1 MGYQPTVF
9 NQLFN
14 FIPRYAFEKSA
25 RKHGADRYAK
35 TFKAW
40 QQFLL
45 LLYAQATGKQSLRE
59 IAGGLQLHSSRLYH
73 LGLRPVSRSTMSDA
87 MERRDC
93 RIFEE
98 MFHAMVKKTGSVAPA
113 HRFRFKN
120 PLYSIDATTIDLC
133 LSVFDWAKFRKQKG
147 AIKLHCQLDHAGHIP
162 SFVHI
167 SDGKLHDAK
176 AAQDFF
182 EIKPDSIYCIDKAYV
197 SFEWLYYIHKTKAFF
212 VTRAKNNMDH
222 RFIGQHSPS
231 TGSNGVID
239 DDIIALNGYMSNR
252 KYPARLRLVRFRDKE
267 TGKVYEFITNNFRL
281 AASTIAAIYKRRW
294 QIELF
299 FKWIKQN
306 LKIKTFL
313 GTSKNAVM
321 AQVWVAMIYFLL
333 LAYIK
338 FISKTRLTLTDFARR
353 MKEGVMMQM
362 DLMELLCLA
371 NPKPM
376 RPPDG
381 QDVDQM
387 IFIL

>member
-1 MGYQPTVF
+1 MSYKPTVF

-14 FIPRYAFEKSA
+14 FIPRYAFEKA
-25 RKHGADRYAK
+25 AKNYGADRYAK

-59 IAGGLQLHSSRLYH
+59 MASGLQLHAPRLYH
-73 LGLRPVSRSTMSDA
+73 LGLKPVPRSTVADG

-98 MFHAMVKKTGSVAPA
+98 LFYDMVQKTGRLAPK
-113 HRFRFKN
+113 HKFRFN
-120 PLYSIDATTIDLC
+120 HPLYSIDATTIDLC

-147 AIKLHCQLDHAGHIP
+147 AIKLHCQLDHNGHIP

-167 SDGKLHDAK
+167 SDGKTHDVTAAK
-176 AAQDFF
+176 NFF
-182 EIKPDSIYCIDKAYV
+182 EITPDSIYCFDKAYIDY
-197 SFEWLYYIHKTKAFF
+197 EWLHSINKTGAFF
-212 VTRAKNNMDH
+212 VTRAKTNMDY
-222 RFIGQHSPS
+222 RITGQHSERAC
-231 TGSNGVID
+231 NGVLED
-239 DDIIALNGYMSNR
+239 RIIKLRNSAAAR
-252 KYPARLRLVRFRDKE
+252 KYPERMRMVVYQDAE
-267 TGKVYEFITNNFRL
+267 TGKIYRFITNNFRL
-281 AASTIAAIYKRRW
+281 AASTIAAIYKQRW

-321 AQVWVAMIYFLL
+321 AQIWVAMIYYLL

-338 FISKTRLTLTDFARR
+338 FLSKTALSLTDLVRR
-353 MKEGVMMQM
+353 AKEGLMMQL
-362 DLMELLCLA
+362 DLLELLCMA
-371 NPKPM
+371 SPQAVKP
-376 RPPDG
+376 PGG
-381 QDVDQM
+381 QDSDQM
-387 IFIL
+387 VFIL

>member
-1 MGYQPTVF
+1 MRYKPTVF

-14 FIPRYAFEKSA
+14 FIPRHVFEKTVA
-25 RKHGADRYAK
+25 EHGADRYAK

-59 IAGGLQLHSSRLYH
+59 IVSGLQLHSPRLYH
-73 LGLRPVSRSTMSDA
+73 LGLRPVPRSTVSDG

-98 MFHAMVKKTGSVAPA
+98 LFHAMVRKTGSVAPA

-167 SDGKLHDAK
+167 SDGKLHDVK
-176 AAQDFF
+176 AADTFF
-182 EIKPDSIYCIDKAYV
+182 DIQPDSIYCVDKAYV
-197 SFEWLYYIHKTKAFF
+197 SYEWLHSIHKTKAFF
-212 VTRAKNNMDH
+212 VTRAKTNMDY
-222 RFIGQHSPS
+222 RFIGQHSDSPR
-231 TGSNGVID
+231 NEVLAD
-239 DDIIALNGYMSNR
+239 HIIELNGSASRR
-252 KYPARLRLVRFRDKE
+252 KYPSRMRLVIFKDAE
-267 TGKVYEFITNNFRL
+267 SGKVYHFITNNLRL
-281 AASTIAAIYKRRW
+281 AASTIAAIYKQRW

-306 LKIKTFL
+306 LKIKSFL

-321 AQVWVAMIYFLL
+321 AQVWVAMIYYLL

-338 FISKTRLTLTDFARR
+338 FISKTALSLTDFARR
-353 MKEGVMMQM
+353 VKEGMMMQI
-362 DLMELLCLA
+362 DLLELLCLGEA
-371 NPKPM
+371 KPM
-376 RPPDG
+376 KPPDG
-381 QDVDQM
+381 QTADQM
-387 IFIL
+387 VFIL